1 MMRFFPT
8 TTFAIAA
15 VAAAITLTPT
25 VGTTPASAQEICNPV
40 YYTAAPAPAVIGNG
54 SVARH
59 GFSHVCPPVAAAA
72 VEAPPPAPAVA
83 QAQQVVIAGD
93 VAFEFDRDVIRPQFY
108 PELNAIADR
117 LNETPNVRVAVQGHT
132 DSVGPAAYNQGL
144 SERRAQS
151 VANYLAGRGVSR
163 DRMEVSGFGE
173 TRPIATN
180 ETREGRAQNRRV
192 EINDL

>member
-1 MMRFFPT
+1 MRFFPT

-15 VAAAITLTPT
+15 AAVAITLTPA

-40 YYTAAPAPAVIGNG
+40 YSSGPPTPAVSGFG
-54 SVARH
+54 QPALH
-59 GFSHVCPPVAAAA
+59 GFSFQCPPPPAAAA

-93 VAFEFDRDVIRPQFY
+93 VAFEFDRAEIRPQFY
-108 PELNAIADR
+108 GELNAIADR
-117 LNETPNVRVAVQGHT
+117 LNETPNVRVAIQGHT
-132 DSVGPAAYNQGL
+132 DSVGPATYNQGL

-151 VANYLAGRGVSR
+151 VADYLAGRGVSR
-163 DRMEVSGFGE
+163 DRMEVAGFGE
-173 TRPIATN
+173 TRPVATN